1 VSEGRDALKMLFAI
15 PVLVAMH
22 FALRFTLGLV
32 DTDTPLVVWVP
43 YFPLM
48 LAGAFAVAAIVMGIT
63 SVTERIAGKPDEGE
77 PGPAPTPHGHRDE
90 WHKHIRGALEW
101 LRARVPPLQ
110 ELHDARQAGAP
121 EPPLAAAPTQITPP
135 ATPVA
140 VAATPVAAVSTPQED
155 RFARLAVT
163 RKLLTREQVRTCVE
177 FQALKRGQGS
187 IIPLW
192 DCTVLQ
198 NVLQQPVAENLR
210 EEAGDLPADTVGE
223 FAVLRKIGSG
233 GMGDVY
239 QAMAPDNTLVALKL
253 LDPNRARNRPD
264 LARFLRESQ
273 ATVNLKHENLVRGI
287 AFGEDAG
294 RYYYAMEFVAGPTLR
309 DELVAHGRFE
319 PPRAATIIT
328 RVARGLAYAHEK
340 GLVHR
345 DIKPGNILLTPEGVV
360 KLADLGL
367 ARYSEGDLTELTRS
381 GTGMGTPAYMS
392 PEQVTNA
399 KYADARSD
407 IYSLGATWYHMVT
420 GRPPFSGTSTIE
432 ICHKHVHEPLTPPG
446 DFCPD
451 LQPGVAAI
459 IERMMAKDPDARYQS
474 AADLSAAIAEAC
486 PETA

>member
-1 VSEGRDALKMLFAI
+1 VSEVRDTLKMLIAV
-15 PVLVAMH
+15 PVLVGVH
-22 FALRFTLGLV
+22 FVLRLV
-32 DTDTPLVVWVP
+32 LKFVDVPNPWNWVIW
-43 YFPLM
+43 FPLI
-48 LAGAFAVAAIVMGIT
+48 LAGALTLAAVVGAIT
-63 SVTERIAGKPDEGE
+63 SVAEGLAGKPGPEQARSEREHGRHGGRLHEILRGTLDRLQALVQPQDAAKDG
-77 PGPAPTPHGHRDE
+77 PG
-90 WHKHIRGALEW
+90 
-101 LRARVPPLQ
+101 
-110 ELHDARQAGAP
+110 
-121 EPPLAAAPTQITPP
+121 AAAPTP
-135 ATPVA
+135 APL
-140 VAATPVAAVSTPQED
+140 AATVTPVAAVSTPQED
-155 RFARLAVT
+155 RFTRLAVT
-163 RKLLTREQVRTCVE
+163 RKVLTREQLRRCVE
-177 FQALKRGQGS
+177 FQALKREQGS

-210 EEAGDLPADTVGE
+210 EEAGDLPADTVGD

-253 LDPNRARNRPD
+253 LDPNRARNRPE
-264 LARFLRESQ
+264 LTRFLREAQ
-273 ATVNLKHENLVRGI
+273 ATVNLRHENLVRGI
-287 AFGEDAG
+287 AFGEEAG
-294 RYYYAMEFVAGPTLR
+294 RYYYAMEFISGPTVR
-309 DELVAHGRFE
+309 DELAKVGRFE
-319 PPRAATIIT
+319 PARAASVISKVT
-328 RVARGLAYAHEK
+328 RGLGHAHEK

-345 DIKPGNILLTPEGVV
+345 DIKPGNILLAPEGGV

-367 ARYSEGDLTELTRS
+367 ARYSEGDLTDLTRS

-446 DFCPD
+446 DLCPD
-451 LQPGVAAI
+451 LDPSVSSI

-474 AADLSAAIAEAC
+474 AADLTAAIAAAC
-486 PETA
+486 PEAG